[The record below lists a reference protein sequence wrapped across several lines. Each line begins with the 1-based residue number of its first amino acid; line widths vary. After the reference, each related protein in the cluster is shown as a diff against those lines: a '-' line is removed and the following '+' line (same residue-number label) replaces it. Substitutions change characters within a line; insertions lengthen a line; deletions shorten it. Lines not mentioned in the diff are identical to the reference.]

1 MSFGSGL
8 TILSRTRIE
17 SWYFGML
24 KFDMEMG
31 FDIKTSLVS
40 MEVDF

>member
-17 SWYFGML
+17 SWYFWDVKIEM
-24 KFDMEMG
+24 KMG

-40 MEVDF
+40 LGVDS

>member
-8 TILSRTRIE
+8 TILSQTRIE
-17 SWYFGML
+17 SWYFGMF
-24 KFDMEMG
+24 KFEMEMG

-40 MEVDF
+40 LGVDS